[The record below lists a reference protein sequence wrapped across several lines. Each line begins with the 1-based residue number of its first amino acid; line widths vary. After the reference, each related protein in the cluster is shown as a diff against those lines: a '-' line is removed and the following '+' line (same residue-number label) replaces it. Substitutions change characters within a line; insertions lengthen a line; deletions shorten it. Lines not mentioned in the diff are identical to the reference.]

1 MVEHLP
7 ATDGRRQREA
17 GLQGSLSRRRSLRPS
32 RGCGTRDRVPARP
45 VWPSA
50 SEGADLHRC
59 AIPGAPIRRQPHSSG
74 AVGVGELIGASL
86 PLQGGLVD
94 EDGTV
99 LLIVGRGEQSQP
111 ACDPLK
117 EYGVAGHDV
126 VGGR

>member
-59 AIPGAPIRRQPHSSG
+59 AIPGAP
-74 AVGVGELIGASL
+74 VGELIGASL

-94 EDGTV
+94 EDGAV

-126 VGGR
+126 VGGG